1 MESRKKL
8 AFCPE
13 QGEEEEKAKHCDHKV
28 IKRATCLADATFDA
42 SDKKIRV
49 GNFWVDHQDLGIKSV
64 GPFEERN
71 LFPKAS
77 DDCLDTVNLNKHL
90 K

>member
-1 MESRKKL
+1 MRKKWRAEKKL

-42 SDKKIRV
+42 SDKKIKV
-49 GNFWVDHQDLGIKSV
+49 GNFWVDHQDLGITSV
-64 GPFEERN
+64 GPFEE
-71 LFPKAS
+71 
-77 DDCLDTVNLNKHL
+77 
-90 K
+90 

>member
-1 MESRKKL
+1 M

-42 SDKKIRV
+42 SDKKIKV
-49 GNFWVDHQDLGIKSV
+49 GNFWVDHQDIKTL
-64 GPFEERN
+64 E
-71 LFPKAS
+71 LH
-77 DDCLDTVNLNKHL
+77 LLVNLKKETFSPRL
-90 K
+90 LMIALTLSTSKGI